1 MPLTVMRQTKKY
13 LTFRWNKVPYLKD
26 RETDKVYPIR
36 RKDCKHMR
44 RGSRHYYH
52 ERCRKIIEA
61 YELKQTQ
68 LKNETTPKQ
77 PK

>member
-77 PK
+77 H